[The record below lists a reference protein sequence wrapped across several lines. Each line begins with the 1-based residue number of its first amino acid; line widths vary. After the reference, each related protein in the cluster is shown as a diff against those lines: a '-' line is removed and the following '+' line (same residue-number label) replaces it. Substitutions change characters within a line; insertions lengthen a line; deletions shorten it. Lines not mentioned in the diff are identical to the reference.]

1 MRLWRTGQLGSI
13 GSWVGVSLLI
23 LTGCGGGAPAATA
36 GARHAERGV
45 AVEPVSEDAFAGAV
59 HDLLQSPRGSQD
71 RLTRLAAVEGRQM
84 EHAQSRFRSHA
95 AERGLEAV
103 VGGLYLVKT
112 GELSADSLGTPGREA
127 IRDAARELATRGDEG
142 RARALYEILL
152 RVAPASSHAEVQ
164 AHLDA
169 LRAWTRDQAA
179 ALPPVVAAGMLE
191 SNAVSRRV
199 FEPSQVALDE
209 AVTATA
215 DWIERGLAL
224 RKAVHERTVSPSREE
239 VGEAVRAIQSGATVL
254 AALYLR
260 DADAAGALHALDKAQ
275 ARDLARQELVHTLE
289 AVADKPSASKWLEVL
304 HSLAPSQDAS
314 RDDEQSLDDHE
325 LLRAATVGIA
335 MEAYRLDPSV
345 PESALVLAAALQEL
359 GLGEVSPALLPD
371 AIRAHP
377 DPRTLAASLAL
388 TMRSMSLA
396 LEAEDIDSARR
407 AYAAS
412 LPLLAIADK
421 ASAGAKQGPNAARVR
436 AMMGEIEMRD
446 GKLDAARALLTQS
459 ASAEKSGEVLLQ
471 LARISWHDGKVPT
484 AKELLRDALGA
495 PDTAHDPALRG
506 EVLLMISDMS
516 REQGDASGAREP
528 LASALKE
535 LAGART
541 STADGDDR
549 ARVERVLS
557 RVLDRF
563 GAAQR
568 AQQALERAY
577 EATPHDKKQ
586 IAATLGQLVARAF
599 VRGDLVAARDGL
611 SRALAAEL
619 DSDDLVYY
627 ALWVRLLERQLH
639 KATDGSPTRV
649 FASIVDDGRWAGRL
663 AAFGAGKIK
672 PDELIGSAK
681 TQTQRTEA
689 LFYTAMDRRASGDS
703 KGSDDA
709 LKQVVAGS
717 GLDLME
723 VGIAR
728 DLLSGNRGQLG
739 GPLPLD
745 VALP

>member
-1 MRLWRTGQLGSI
+1 VKGSLRDRAWLGAA
-13 GSWVGVSLLI
+13 GLCLAGA
-23 LTGCGGGAPAATA
+23 TAACGGGAPAATA
-36 GARHAERGV
+36 GARHAEHTLASV
-45 AVEPVSEDAFAGAV
+45 PVSDDAFAGAV
-59 HDLLQSPRGSQD
+59 HDLLQSQRGSQD
-71 RLTRLAAVEGRQM
+71 RLTRLASVEARQM
-84 EHAQSRFRSHA
+84 EHAVRRFRSHA
-95 AERGLEAV
+95 TERGLEAV

-112 GELSADSLGTPGREA
+112 GELSPEALGPSGRDA
-127 IRDAARELATRGDEG
+127 VRDAARELAFRGDEG

-152 RVAPASSHAEVQ
+152 RVAPAEARPDVQ
-164 AHLDA
+164 AHLEA
-169 LRAWTRDQAA
+169 LRSWTRDQAA
-179 ALPPVVAAGMLE
+179 SLPPVVAAGMLE
-191 SNAVSRRV
+191 SSAVSRRV
-199 FEPSQVALDE
+199 FEPSQVALEE
-209 AVTATA
+209 AVSATSE
-215 DWIERGLAL
+215 WIGRGIAL
-224 RKAVHERTVSPSREE
+224 RNAVHERTASPSREE

-260 DADAAGALHALDKAQ
+260 DADAAGALHALDRAQ
-275 ARDLARQELVHTLE
+275 ARDLARQELVRALE
-289 AVADKPSASKWLEVL
+289 AAADKPDATRWLDVL

-335 MEAYRLDPSV
+335 MEAYRLDPTV

-359 GLGEVSPALLPD
+359 GLAEVSPALLPD
-371 AIRAHP
+371 AARAHQ
-377 DPRTLAASLAL
+377 DPRTLGGALAL

-396 LEAEDIDSARR
+396 LEAEDTEAARR
-407 AYAAS
+407 AYTAG
-412 LPLLAIADK
+412 LPMLAIADK
-421 ASAGAKQGPNAARVR
+421 AGLGPRLVPSSARVR

-471 LARISWHDGKVPT
+471 LARIAWHDAKVPA
-484 AKELLRDALGA
+484 AKELLRDALA
-495 PDTAHDPALRG
+495 AQDTARDPALRG
-506 EVLLMISDMS
+506 EILLLISDLT
-516 REQGDASGAREP
+516 REEGDASGAREP

-535 LAGART
+535 LAGARKT
-541 STADGDDR
+541 LEKDDR

-563 GAAQR
+563 GAPVR

-639 KATDGSPTRV
+639 KPTDGTASHV
-649 FASIVDDGRWAGRL
+649 FSSIVDDGGWPGRL

-672 PDELIGSAK
+672 PDDLIASAK

-689 LFYTAMDRRASGDS
+689 LFYTAMDRRVSGDS

-709 LKQVVAGS
+709 LKQVIAGS

-728 DLLSGNRGQLG
+728 DLLSGSRAQLG
-739 GPLPLD
+739 GPLPSD